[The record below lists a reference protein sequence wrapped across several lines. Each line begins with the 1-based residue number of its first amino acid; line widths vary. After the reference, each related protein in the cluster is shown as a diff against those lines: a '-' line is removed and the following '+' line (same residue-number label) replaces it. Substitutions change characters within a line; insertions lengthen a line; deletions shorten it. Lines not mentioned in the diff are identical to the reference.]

1 MAELRIT
8 LDIMLPMLTLLAL
21 GWLLRRVGWLKSET
35 ASSVN
40 RLIFKL
46 LLPVLVFNNI
56 RTLDLAS
63 APGLNFSAFIL
74 VALLSVW
81 LACQLIIPRFVRD
94 PRKSGVMVQGIFRSN
109 FAALG
114 VGLMDSMYGQG
125 GMAALT
131 LAMPIVVPLNNV
143 LAVISLARCSGQKVK
158 AAKLL
163 RDILLNPL
171 IVGSVLGAVFLFTG
185 WKLPAFANTVCN
197 QLGSMASPLALLVLG
212 ASLRWDGV
220 KENRQLLM
228 WTVLIKQA
236 AVPAIM
242 LALAALLGFRGA
254 ELGVIIILFG
264 APGAISSYPMA
275 EAMGGDGQLA
285 ASQVVLTT
293 IFSMGSLFIMI
304 YISKLLA
311 IL

>member
-8 LDIMLPMLTLLAL
+8 LDIMLPMLTMLAL
-21 GWLLRRVGWLKSET
+21 GWLMRRVGWLKSET

-40 RLIFKL
+40 KLIFKL
-46 LLPVLVFNNI
+46 FLPVLIFNNI
-56 RTLDLAS
+56 RTLDLAN
-63 APGLNFSAFIL
+63 APGMFFSAFIF
-74 VALLSVW
+74 LSLMCVW
-81 LACQLIIPRFVRD
+81 IACQVLIPRLVHD

-114 VGLMDSMYGQG
+114 VALMDAMYGQG

-143 LAVISLARCSGQKVK
+143 LAVISLSRCAGKKVRAGK
-158 AAKLL
+158 ML

-171 IVGSVLGAVFLFTG
+171 IVGSILGAVFLFTG
-185 WKLPAFANTVCN
+185 WKLPKFANTVCS
-197 QLGSMASPLALLVLG
+197 QLGSMASPLALVVLG

-220 KENRQLLM
+220 KENRRLLM
-228 WTVLIKQA
+228 WTVIAKQA
-236 AVPAIM
+236 IVPAVM
-242 LALAALLGFRGA
+242 LVTAILLGFRGA

-275 EAMGGDGQLA
+275 DAMGGDGQLA

-293 IFSMGSLFIMI
+293 VFSMGSLFIMI
-304 YISKLLA
+304 YLAKLLA
-311 IL
+311 LL